1 MPQIL
6 SEYYP
11 PEYKS
16 TAFNCPYCGA
26 YAEQTWEECLRKVN
40 KDTADKASTFVP
52 ISIDN
57 DAVKVSVC
65 SHFKEPTIWL
75 VSQKILH
82 PEVAAVSH
90 RQGIEL
96 YTQRKRVVKIIYPAT
111 RTSPP
116 ANDDLDDEIK
126 KIYDEA
132 ADIANQSP
140 RAACGLLRFAIQM
153 LLKQLGEKGDNI
165 NNDTKNLVQKGLNPQ
180 IQQALDIVR
189 VTGNHAVHPGEI
201 DFNDTT
207 DVQALFDLIN
217 VIADT
222 LITQPKRIDGIYK
235 RLPEKDRKAIEDR
248 DKKTK

>member
-1 MPQIL
+1 MPKIM

-11 PEYKS
+11 PEFKS
-16 TAFNCPYCGA
+16 AAFNCPYCGT
-26 YAEQTWEECLRKVN
+26 YAQQNWRLLSWNQHNAAKINNR
-40 KDTADKASTFVP
+40 DMS
-52 ISIDN
+52 
-57 DAVKVSVC
+57 VSLC
-65 SHFKEPTIWL
+65 SHCEEPSLWL
-75 VSQKILH
+75 SGLSPACPPQM
-82 PEVAAVSH
+82 
-90 RQGIEL
+90 
-96 YTQRKRVVKIIYPAT
+96 IYPAT

-116 ANDDLDDEIK
+116 ANDDLDGSIK
-126 KIYDEA
+126 KIYNEA

-140 RAACGLLRFAIQM
+140 RAACALLRLAIQM

-165 NNDTKNLVQKGLNPQ
+165 NNDIRNLVEKGLNPQ

-207 DVQALFDLIN
+207 DVQTLFELIN

-222 LITQPKRIDGIYK
+222 LITQPKRIDAMFN
-235 RLPEKDRKAIEDR
+235 RLPENDRKAITNR